1 MVLKVLS
8 PGDRPCARHGLSP
21 RSIRFSR
28 YAPPVARRAARQG
41 DILPYPGRLGGV
53 FPALHGSYTYGGGDR
68 RPRSPAAAGGPAPP
82 PGPTAG
88 RPREIAGAAGSRR
101 AGKAKKSGAP
111 EGPALHL
118 YGSAVHRSAAPC
130 SPTGFPRST
139 IGARRLSF
147 RVRNGSGR
155 APPAMAA
162 DRWAALR
169 PPRGGV
175 LVRGDPRALGA
186 AQRGDGPSTRHP
198 NRPEASRG
206 TRP

>member
-1 MVLKVLS
+1 MPSARPLASQYPVLKVRAA
-8 PGDRPCARHGLSP
+8 G
-21 RSIRFSR
+21 RS
-28 YAPPVARRAARQG
+28 RAARQG
-41 DILPYPGRLGGV
+41 DILPYPGRRGGAI
-53 FPALHGSYTYGGGDR
+53 PALHGSYTYGGRGE
-68 RPRSPAAAGGPAPP
+68 GGSAPP

-88 RPREIAGAAGSRR
+88 RPWEIARAPGSRR
-101 AGKAKKSGAP
+101 GAPGRQKRSGAP
-111 EGPALHL
+111 EGPAPHL

-169 PPRGGV
+169 PPRGGYV
-175 LVRGDPRALGA
+175 CPG
-186 AQRGDGPSTRHP
+186 GPSCPGGRTARRWTLGLDVRSDRKHRAAP
-198 NRPEASRG
+198 VPSETA
-206 TRP
+206 PAAI